1 MGIVISIV
9 LAGVAF
15 VIYLMGY
22 CAGSCDKQKEIANRH
37 SLTK

>member
-1 MGIVISIV
+1 MGIILSIV

-15 VIYLMGY
+15 VTYLIGY
-22 CAGSCDKQKEIANRH
+22 CAGSCDKQKELANKF